1 MKNFLTFNDLFIL
14 IKKNINFVLRCIFFG
29 MMIGLFLAYF
39 MPTRYE
45 GKILLSKGRFMD
57 KQYVADQF
65 FISALRQ
72 QSFYSNESLKACLD
86 KNNSSVL
93 PDFRDINFDID
104 KEINNSDYDNV
115 ISIKVRGSS
124 RQIVSNCLRS
134 VFKDI
139 QEYSSTILNPLIESK
154 NHEIEQESITLTSLK
169 EEFNSSEKFNN
180 NKLGNLQIAYLLET
194 RLMLLSKIA
203 NKETS
208 IAGMKEK
215 LKKPFTNN
223 ANLVVPIFVEYE
235 PNNFSSRILVV
246 LLSTILGPF
255 FSILTL
261 IARKK

>member
-29 MMIGLFLAYF
+29 MIIGLFLAYF
-39 MPTRYE
+39 MPPRYE

-57 KQYVADQF
+57 KQYIADQF

-93 PDFRDINFDID
+93 PDFRDINFVID
-104 KEINNSDYDNV
+104 KEINTEYDNV

-139 QEYSSTILNPLIESK
+139 QEYSSTILNPFIESM
-154 NHEIEQESITLTSLK
+154 NHEIEHESITLASLK

-180 NKLGNLQIAYLLET
+180 NKLGNLQNAYLLET
-194 RLMLLSKIA
+194 RLMLLSKIV

-246 LLSTILGPF
+246 LLFTILGLF